1 MKGMIIVII
10 VLIVLLTG
18 LVPVATF
25 TSDYAFKHADRPW
38 APGVAATSGR
48 AMKLATA
55 YTKAREVLQRTAQ
68 TFPQYPRQDRLLFLI
83 GLCYEKENND
93 PLAKQCYRHFL
104 AVYPNHP
111 WTPDVAKRLSD
122 LEAVAQ

>member
-10 VLIVLLTG
+10 TLAILLTC
-18 LVPVATF
+18 LVPVATV

-38 APGVAATSGR
+38 APGVAVTCGR
-48 AMKLATA
+48 AMKLATS

-93 PLAKQCYRHFL
+93 PLAMQCYRQFL

-111 WTPDVAKRLSD
+111 WAGDVAKRLSE
-122 LEAVAQ
+122 LEAVAR